1 MTVVALAAFVTIED
15 KNGGNPSHFEDFDGQ
30 TITNNSETG
39 LNKFQNGR
47 HQQIQGYKYLSFIY
61 QGAAMNRSGDN
72 LEASLIL
79 ANSPL
84 SMAYA
89 KEFVEKKYYFL
100 VETFLMT
107 DDFSSKDTA
116 VANGGRIS
124 GEYWLASGL
133 RYDHESIEIVLS
145 SPIDAVG
152 ANAPQQTLTKQ
163 RCAHLPLTGQV
174 QNL

>member
-1 MTVVALAAFVTIED
+1 MTVVALTAFVTV
-15 KNGGNPSHFEDFDGQ
+15 Q
-30 TITNNSETG
+30 TKTG
-39 LNKFQNGR
+39 SVEHRFQNGKYNTDVE
-47 HQQIQGYKYLSFIY
+47 GYTYLSFIY